1 VPVDGKLGTD
11 MDPNYW
17 GIVMVPIGVV
27 VCFWPA
33 LLAAAFWPS
42 KDPNIEERGKPR
54 DCTAAVPGTRASA
67 RFKGRTSGPVP
78 IEAA

>member
-1 VPVDGKLGTD
+1 MHKRPGRLKLGSD

-17 GIVMVPIGVV
+17 GIVMVPIGLV

-54 DCTAAVPGTRASA
+54 D
-67 RFKGRTSGPVP
+67 
-78 IEAA
+78 